1 MSPTP
6 FGGRFAQL
14 EIPEE
19 KKRLDWSFLDSG
31 LALPSPLP
39 LEAQP
44 IFALVNGRFFLP
56 AKGAPAPGRSL
67 ILYDREHALVE
78 ADSPGKQEAAWLEG
92 NATDLKRQRKRFFNA
107 VPPAILNDPLLV
119 KQAIDILE
127 ASTPTVAHPD
137 EAKAV
142 ASNGPSELAP
152 LPDNSLI
159 ASRLT
164 GWSRLLRIH
173 QKLYDLVTLKEY
185 MTIFEKAVEPAAFR
199 NLQSV
204 PDRASPDEVLA
215 KIEASL
221 EAIHAKARSP
231 MRNKMKSSRVVFNG
245 VTLLPMYREPA
256 QSLFEAISKL
266 LERTLQVEALQ
277 QKGGR

>member
-1 MSPTP
+1 MSPIP

-19 KKRLDWSFLDSG
+19 KKRLDWSFLDTG

-39 LEAQP
+39 LEAP
-44 IFALVNGRFFLP
+44 SIFALVNGRMLVP
-56 AKGAPAPGRSL
+56 AEGAPAPGRSL

-78 ADSPGKQEAAWLEG
+78 GGSPGKQEASWLER
-92 NATDLKRQRKRFFNA
+92 NAADLQRQRKRFFDA
-107 VPPAILNDPLLV
+107 VPPAVLNDPLLLE
-119 KQAIDILE
+119 QATDILE
-127 ASTPTVAHPD
+127 ASTPTVARPD
-137 EAKAV
+137 EAKAI
-142 ASNGPSELAP
+142 ASEGAGELAP
-152 LPDNSLI
+152 LSETSLV

-173 QKLYDLVTLKEY
+173 GKLYDLVTLKEY
-185 MTIFEKAVEPAAFR
+185 MAIFEKAVEPATFR
-199 NLQSV
+199 SLQSV
-204 PDRASPDEVLA
+204 PDKASPDEVLA

-256 QSLFEAISKL
+256 GSLLAAISKL
-266 LERTLQVEALQ
+266 LERTLQVEALR